1 MDDHDQPRGS
11 APITGCTE
19 QLSPTCAAGVGQDTK
34 EEFKTLKDTLN
45 TIHIPSELKLN
56 ESLQRIQRKDLALYQ
71 ILVLRNT
78 VHHYKLYLC
87 FYNYLCLKNNFNI
100 LICFDS
106 FLLLTRK
113 KTGFYF
119 FKFITTAFK
128 QFSREGAGILLFSG
142 GS

>member
-11 APITGCTE
+11 GPITGCTE

-34 EEFKTLKDTLN
+34 EEFKTLKDTLD

-71 ILVLRNT
+71 MLVLRNT
-78 VHHYKLYLC
+78 VHHYKLYL
-87 FYNYLCLKNNFNI
+87 FFHNLCLKNNLNI
-100 LICFDS
+100 WICFDS

-113 KTGFYF
+113 KMGFYF